1 MTDGTRDTLRDMVEA
16 IVEAVDPEQIILFGS
31 QARGDAR
38 TGSDIDLLVVE
49 TDPFSAVRSRRKEL
63 ARVCRALA
71 PYTVP
76 IDVLLYSRAEL
87 AQWKHSRTHVIGR
100 ALRDGKVVY
109 ARS

>member
-1 MTDGTRDTLRDMVEA
+1 MTDVTTDTLQQMVEA

-49 TDPFSAVRSRRKEL
+49 SEPFSAARSRRKEL

-71 PYTVP
+71 HYAVP
-76 IDVLLYSRAEL
+76 IDVLLYSREEL
-87 AQWKHSRTHVIGR
+87 AHWEHSRTHVIGR